1 MPFVEAQDDRIL
13 LNKLTNL
20 AEAPEDEDPSALE
33 IASALWRQE
42 NTIGSFVNQES
53 GLPDGVDDQSF
64 NPYDYLSEGEKLD
77 KKFVSHA
84 ALADT
89 VDEIEAVRKQYA
101 RETADRETIQKG
113 GAMSFL
119 VGLGVVGVAD
129 PINLIP
135 IGGAIAK
142 TYKAGN
148 SILDA
153 AVVTGSVA
161 TASTAVTEAALHQSQ
176 LTRTY
181 GESAINLGA
190 AALLGGVLGAG
201 GKVLANSLDASAING
216 IVDSMDVEPKVKTG
230 DDSVVPGDSR
240 REERRCGTAR
250 GRC

>member
-1 MPFVEAQDDRIL
+1 MKIHRQSKSQARCGVKKTQ
-13 LNKLTNL
+13 L
-20 AEAPEDEDPSALE
+20 AHSLIKSLA
-33 IASALWRQE
+33 
-42 NTIGSFVNQES
+42 
-53 GLPDGVDDQSF
+53 LPDGVDDQSF

-101 RETADRETIQKG
+101 RETTDRETIQKG

-148 SILDA
+148 SVLDA
-153 AVVTGSVA
+153 ASCY
-161 TASTAVTEAALHQSQ
+161 
-176 LTRTY
+176 R
-181 GESAINLGA
+181 
-190 AALLGGVLGAG
+190 
-201 GKVLANSLDASAING
+201 
-216 IVDSMDVEPKVKTG
+216 
-230 DDSVVPGDSR
+230 
-240 REERRCGTAR
+240 
-250 GRC
+250 